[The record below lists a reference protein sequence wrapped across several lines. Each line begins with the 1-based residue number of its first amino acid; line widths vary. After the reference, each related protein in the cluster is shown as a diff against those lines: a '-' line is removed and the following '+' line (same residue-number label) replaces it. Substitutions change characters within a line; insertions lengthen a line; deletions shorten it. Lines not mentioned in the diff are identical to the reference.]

1 MRIIIPKEKFLDVL
15 KRTNCVINPR
25 PTTPILTNVLLSA
38 HGDKLKITAMDNDMT
53 IITST
58 GALVEEEGDTTL
70 PSKILMQI
78 VGAFPQ
84 GDITLE
90 TDQDDEANLTCRSSS
105 FKIHGLPASD
115 YPEVSEQVSDWE
127 FTMPTR
133 ELMRGLAKVT
143 YARSTDE
150 SRKQLNGVVL
160 SIRKGLTTLAATD
173 GRRLA
178 LQENQQQEEVSNEG
192 DYILAA
198 KVSTDL
204 SKCMDDSSDKVNV
217 RVNGSYAVFET
228 EATTLMTR
236 LVEGIYPNFRQVIPE
251 NCGNTVSVPRTQ
263 LIDVISR
270 VSLII
275 QGTSNPIRMTFKENS
290 MVISASNAEAGESK
304 ESIEVAYE
312 GEEITVSFNHAYIL
326 EPLKIMESDNVSLE
340 FGKQFAPLKITGEE
354 GFLYMLMPMRSN

>member
-25 PTTPILTNVLLSA
+25 PTTPILNNVLLSA

-58 GALVEEEGDTTL
+58 GALIEEEGDTTL

>member
-1 MRIIIPKEKFLDVL
+1 MRIIIQKEKFLDVL

-25 PTTPILTNVLLSA
+25 PTTPILNNVLISA
-38 HGDKLKITAMDNDMT
+38 HGDKIKITAMDNDMT

-78 VGAFPQ
+78 VSAFPQ

-90 TDQDDEANLTCRSSS
+90 SDESDSAKLTCRGA
-105 FKIHGLPASD
+105 FYKIHGLPASD
-115 YPEVSEQVSDWE
+115 YPEVGEQESEWE
-127 FTMPTR
+127 YMMPTR

-160 SIRKGLTTLAATD
+160 SVRKGITTLAATD

-178 LQENQQQEEVSNEG
+178 LQENPQEEEVSNEG

-198 KVSTDL
+198 KVSIDL
-204 SKCMDDSSDKVNV
+204 AKCLDDSSDKVKV

-251 NCGNTVSVPRTQ
+251 NCGCNVTVSRTQ

-275 QGTSNPIRMTFKENS
+275 QGTSNPIRMTFNENS
-290 MVISASNAEAGESK
+290 MLISASNAEAGESK
-304 ESIEVAYE
+304 ESIELAYE
-312 GEEITVSFNHAYIL
+312 GDEITVSFNPAYIL
-326 EPLKIMESDNVSLE
+326 EPLKIMEADSVTLE
-340 FGKQFAPLKITGEE
+340 FGKQYAPLKITGEE

>member
-1 MRIIIPKEKFLDVL
+1 MRIIIPKEQFLNVL
-15 KRTNCVINPR
+15 KRANCVINPR
-25 PTTPILTNVLLSA
+25 PTTPILNNVMISA
-38 HGDKLKITAMDNDMT
+38 HGDKIKITAMDNDMT
-53 IITST
+53 IVTST

-78 VGAFPQ
+78 VGAFPP
-84 GDITLE
+84 GDITMESDDNDE
-90 TDQDDEANLTCRSSS
+90 TKLTCRSA
-105 FKIHGLPASD
+105 FYKIHGLPAAE
-115 YPEVSEQVSDWE
+115 YPEVNEQVSDWE
-127 FTMPTR
+127 FEMPTK

-150 SRKQLNGVVL
+150 SRKQLNGVVI

-178 LQENQQQEEVSNEG
+178 LQENTQQEEVVNEG
-192 DYILAA
+192 DYILAS

-204 SKCMDDSSDKVNV
+204 SKCMDDNFDKIKV
-217 RVNGSYAVFET
+217 RVNSAFAVFET
-228 EATTLMTR
+228 ENTTLMTR

-251 NCGNTVSVPRTQ
+251 NCGNSVVVPRVQ
-263 LIDVISR
+263 LVDVISR

-275 QGTSNPIRMTFKENS
+275 QGTSNPISLKFKDNAME
-290 MVISASNAEAGESK
+290 VFASNAESGESR

-312 GEEITVSFNHAYIL
+312 GDEITVSFNPTYIL
-326 EPLKIMESDNVSLE
+326 EPLKIMEADNVSLE

-354 GFLYMLMPMRSN
+354 GFLYMLMPMRNN

>member
-1 MRIIIPKEKFLDVL
+1 MRIIIQREKFLDVL

-25 PTTPILTNVLLSA
+25 PTTPILNNVLLSA

-58 GALVEEEGDTTL
+58 GALIEEEGDTTL

-90 TDQDDEANLTCRSSS
+90 TDQDDEAKLTCRNS
-105 FKIHGLPASD
+105 FYKIHGLPASD
-115 YPEVSEQVSDWE
+115 YPEVSEQESDWE
-127 FTMPTR
+127 FSMPTR

-204 SKCMDDSSDKVNV
+204 AKCMDDSSDKVRV

-228 EATTLMTR
+228 ESTTLMTR
-236 LVEGIYPNFRQVIPE
+236 LVEGIYPNFRQVIPA